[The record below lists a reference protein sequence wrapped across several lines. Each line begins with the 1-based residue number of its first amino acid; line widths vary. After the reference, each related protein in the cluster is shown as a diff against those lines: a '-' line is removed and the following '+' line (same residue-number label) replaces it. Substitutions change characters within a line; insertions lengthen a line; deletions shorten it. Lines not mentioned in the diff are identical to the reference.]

1 VIWFEPPVACRWETN
16 VETLEMELADGMK
29 PEAKKSPGEGDA
41 TEADATGGGVGETAA
56 ATTATPTEATPLST
70 HAQPSPLKSSPRCA
84 AARVRSQKSDMAGES
99 SRQQVLREINDFD
112 LRAIPSDVDLYG
124 LVKDF
129 VVPRLPQ
136 GFCVRLE
143 QSTPIMSTGLRKRK
157 VMFLA
162 RQTHIRLGQGLGL
175 GQGHAGDQDQLV
187 IPKDLPKTGLGAEFL
202 DTEEPAEMFPPLCFD
217 KLLKFRQ
224 LAPRSKPPVHL
235 QGYLFSQLIED
246 MDRLWRLQLPR
257 DQQEELIQQISEQ
270 LSPTGSRSS
279 EAGEIHPLEVKDW
292 TSLSHLYNQEKR
304 TPGSLKTK
312 PICRRICN
320 HLARS

>member
-1 VIWFEPPVACRWETN
+1 MIWFEPPVACRWETN

-29 PEAKKSPGEGDA
+29 PEVKKPHGEGDG
-41 TEADATGGGVGETAA
+41 EADGTGAVSGTAA

-70 HAQPSPLKSSPRCA
+70 HAQPSPLKSSPRCP
-84 AARVRSQKSDMAGES
+84 ARMRSQKSDIGGE

-143 QSTPIMSTGLRKRK
+143 QSTPVMSTGLRQRK

-162 RQTHIRLGQGLGL
+162 RQAHIRLGQGKDM
-175 GQGHAGDQDQLV
+175 ADDQLE
-187 IPKDLPKTGLGAEFL
+187 IPKELQRLQLNSKPGLGAEFL

-224 LAPRSKPPVHL
+224 MAPRSRAPAHL
-235 QGYLFSQLIED
+235 QGYLFSQLIDD

-270 LSPTGSRSS
+270 LSPTGSRTS
-279 EAGEIHPLEVKDW
+279 EPGDTTDTNCSKFW
-292 TSLSHLYNQEKR
+292 TKS
-304 TPGSLKTK
+304 
-312 PICRRICN
+312 IDFCR
-320 HLARS
+320 

>member
-1 VIWFEPPVACRWETN
+1 M
-16 VETLEMELADGMK
+16 ETLEMELADGVK
-29 PEAKKSPGEGDA
+29 PEAKPPD
-41 TEADATGGGVGETAA
+41 TEADAEADAHGGTAA
-56 ATTATPTEATPLST
+56 GTTATPTEATPLST
-70 HAQPSPLKSSPRCA
+70 HAQPSPLKSSPRCP
-84 AARVRSQKSDMAGES
+84 ARRMRSQKSDGLPGDA

-143 QSTPIMSTGLRKRK
+143 QTTPVSETTGLRQRK

-162 RQTHIRLGQGLGL
+162 RQTHIRLGQGGDGES
-175 GQGHAGDQDQLV
+175 GQPLLPV
-187 IPKDLPKTGLGAEFL
+187 KPTDLSLKPKTGLGAEFL

-224 LAPRSKPPVHL
+224 MAPRPSPPAHH

-246 MDRLWRLQLPR
+246 MDRLWLLQLPR

-279 EAGEIHPLEVKDW
+279 EAAAAAGECWRVGKP
-292 TSLSHLYNQEKR
+292 SRLYR
-304 TPGSLKTK
+304 
-312 PICRRICN
+312 
-320 HLARS
+320 